1 MPFFSVIIP
10 VYNIEEFIEECVN
23 SILSQTFKDY
33 EIILVNDG
41 STDKSLSL
49 CRRLEN
55 NSKRIMVIDKKNGGL
70 SSARNAG
77 IKEAKGKYLFFVDGD
92 DYLCNNQAFYNI
104 YSIASNTNYDVISF
118 NHDSVEYDTGEV
130 LPCDDKRLL
139 SDNSSD
145 FYQMLMNLIRRD
157 TFYGSAWV
165 LCTKKDFILSNDLFF
180 QEGTN
185 TEDLDWIIRIV
196 NKTPKIYNVED
207 IVYRYRLGRV
217 GSITRSVNY
226 VRQTEFINMIQ
237 KYADY
242 EYSNSKVKEAIL
254 NYLAYQYLIY
264 CAWNQQIT
272 DREQR
277 KELID
282 KEKPLRYLLEY
293 DAMKS
298 VKMANTVRRVFGYR
312 IMDVLLGKYLRR
324 KFKIG

>member
-1 MPFFSVIIP
+1 M
-10 VYNIEEFIEECVN
+10 
-23 SILSQTFKDY
+23 
-33 EIILVNDG
+33 
-41 STDKSLSL
+41 
-49 CRRLEN
+49 
-55 NSKRIMVIDKKNGGL
+55 
-70 SSARNAG
+70 
-77 IKEAKGKYLFFVDGD
+77 DGD
-92 DYLCNNQAFYNI
+92 DYLCNNQAFHNI
-104 YSIASNTNYDVISF
+104 HSIANNMNYDVISF
-118 NHDSVEYDTGEV
+118 NHDSVEYETGKV

-145 FYQMLMNLIRRD
+145 FYKMLMNLIKRD

-165 LCTKKDFILSNDLFF
+165 LCVRKDFILSNNLLF

-196 NKTPKIYNVED
+196 DETPKVFNLED
-207 IVYRYRLGRV
+207 IFYRYRLGRE

-226 VRQTEFINMIQ
+226 IRQNEFITMIQ

-242 EYSNSKVKEAIL
+242 EYTNAKVKEAIF

-264 CAWNQQIT
+264 CAWNQQIS
-272 DREQR
+272 DKAHRR
-277 KELID
+277 ELIK

-298 VKMANTVRRVFGYR
+298 VKMANAVRRVFGYR
-312 IMDVLLGKYLRR
+312 IMDVLLGKYLKR